1 MAKAHVTQKWV
12 NQNFQRR
19 LYTGYCNLENLL
31 KYREPA
37 YYTTRREGWG
47 ADIYLID
54 QQTVIITGYAPFG
67 NIRIP
72 YELARQV
79 NSMGLSEEWDR
90 TDREFHDY
98 LIQRLI
104 DETMKG
110 ATTK

>member
-31 KYREPA
+31 WYKSPA

-54 QQTVIITGYAPFG
+54 PQTVIITGYAPFG
-67 NIRIP
+67 NIHIP
-72 YELARQV
+72 YERAKHYDQLAQIHRDCPELLDGYMRQLV
-79 NSMGLSEEWDR
+79 
-90 TDREFHDY
+90 RET
-98 LIQRLI
+98 L
-104 DETMKG
+104 EGVK
-110 ATTK
+110 